1 MYILYVLYSTRYC
14 TVYYRLGYNR
24 VRVAQFRGFVDFNLP
39 GIPGGIFGTT
49 VQYRVLV
56 QYRTVLYPGN
66 NGSAPADRPRQG
78 PDANSRAPH
87 GGGRHPFPRPAERPP
102 WPPLTHAAARRP
114 PRPRRGPAH
123 SRRVFASPCHGSS
136 HMLCLRRATFRRAYL
151 SFVPIAASSPLAHRL
166 PRCASAGGT
175 WHVGYGDAD
184 MRRPPCSPCPRSLA
198 KATPVPHDDKGYYP
212 ALLYYFTFPPP
223 PCP

>member
-1 MYILYVLYSTRYC
+1 MTFTQGPLDY
-14 TVYYRLGYNR
+14 G
-24 VRVAQFRGFVDFNLP
+24 
-39 GIPGGIFGTT
+39 
-49 VQYRVLV
+49 
-56 QYRTVLYPGN
+56 TVLYCTLLYP
-66 NGSAPADRPRQG
+66 GSAPADRPRQG

>member
-1 MYILYVLYSTRYC
+1 MLLVLYCSTTVVLLYC
-14 TVYYRLGYNR
+14 TV
-24 VRVAQFRGFVDFNLP
+24 V
-39 GIPGGIFGTT
+39 IFT
-49 VQYRVLV
+49 
-56 QYRTVLYPGN
+56 N